1 MYENEP
7 IKTRLKHAWNVL
19 VNKDPTPINYK
30 DMGYPS
36 THRPDRV
43 RMSIGNEKSIVTAL
57 YNRIAVNVS
66 SISIV
71 HARLDKE
78 GRYVETINSDLN
90 EALNVQA
97 NIDQTGKEFIKD
109 VVMSMFDEGCV
120 AIVPVD
126 TQINPLIS
134 GSYDIQS
141 MRTGQV
147 LEWFPSHVR
156 VRIYNDK
163 KGIKEDI
170 VLPKAIVA
178 IIENPFYAVMNEPNS
193 TLQRLI
199 TKLNLLD
206 AIDNQSGSGKLDL
219 IIQLPYV
226 IRNEQRR
233 EQAEKR
239 RKDIEDQLAGSKY
252 GIAYTDGTEKVTQ
265 LNRAVENN
273 LMAQIEFLTN
283 LLFSQLGITQSILD
297 GTANEEEMLNYYSNV
312 IEPVLTAISENMK
325 VKFLTKTARTQRQTI
340 TFFRDPFKLVP
351 VKELANVADR
361 FTRNEVLSSNEV
373 RAVIGYKP
381 VQEERADQLV
391 NKNIA
396 NNGEVS
402 IPPDGGGPDVAGEQE
417 AIMNDVFSSLEADID
432 KLLGGE
438 EK

>member
-43 RMSIGNEKSIVTAL
+43 RMSIGNEKSIVTAI

-163 KGIKEDI
+163 KGIKEDV

-283 LLFSQLGITQSILD
+283 LLFSQLGMTQSILD

-396 NNGEVS
+396 NNGEAS
-402 IPPDGGGPDVAGEQE
+402 IPPDVGPDVAGEQE

>member
-78 GRYVETINSDLN
+78 GRYVETIDSDLN

-163 KGIKEDI
+163 KGIKEDV

-283 LLFSQLGITQSILD
+283 LLFSQLGMTQSILD

-396 NNGEVS
+396 NNGEAS
-402 IPPDGGGPDVAGEQE
+402 IPPDVGPDVAGEQE

>member
-7 IKTRLKHAWNVL
+7 IKNRLKHAWNVL
-19 VNKDPTPINYK
+19 VNKDPTPISYK

-71 HARLDKE
+71 HARLDTE
-78 GRYVETINSDLN
+78 GRYMETINSDLN
-90 EALNVQA
+90 ECLNVQA

-163 KGIKEDI
+163 KGIKED
-170 VLPKAIVA
+170 VVVPKAIVS

-226 IRNEQRR
+226 IRNEQRK

-239 RKDIEDQLAGSKY
+239 RKDIEDQLSGSKY

-273 LMAQIEFLTN
+273 LMTQIEFLTN
-283 LLFSQLGITQSILD
+283 LLFSQLGMTQSILD

-396 NNGEVS
+396 NNGEAL
-402 IPPDGGGPDVAGEQE
+402 IPSESGVDVASEQE
-417 AIMNDVFSSLEADID
+417 AIMDDVFASLEADID

-438 EK
+438 SK

>member
-78 GRYVETINSDLN
+78 GRYVETIDSDLN
-90 EALNVQA
+90 EALNIQA

-163 KGIKEDI
+163 KGIKEDVI
-170 VLPKAIVA
+170 LPKAIVA

-206 AIDNQSGSGKLDL
+206 VIDNQSGSGKLDL

-239 RKDIEDQLAGSKY
+239 RKDIEDQLAGSY
-252 GIAYTDGTEKVTQ
+252 LGIAYTDGTEKVTQ

-283 LLFSQLGITQSILD
+283 LLFSQLGMTQSILD

-396 NNGEVS
+396 NNGEAS
-402 IPPDGGGPDVAGEQE
+402 IPPDVGPDVAGEQE

>member
-1 MYENEP
+1 M
-7 IKTRLKHAWNVL
+7 
-19 VNKDPTPINYK
+19 
-30 DMGYPS
+30 
-36 THRPDRV
+36 
-43 RMSIGNEKSIVTAL
+43 
-57 YNRIAVNVS
+57 
-66 SISIV
+66 
-71 HARLDKE
+71 
-78 GRYVETINSDLN
+78 
-90 EALNVQA
+90 
-97 NIDQTGKEFIKD
+97 
-109 VVMSMFDEGCV
+109 
-120 AIVPVD
+120 
-126 TQINPLIS
+126 
-134 GSYDIQS
+134 
-141 MRTGQV
+141 
-147 LEWFPSHVR
+147 
-156 VRIYNDK
+156 
-163 KGIKEDI
+163 
-170 VLPKAIVA
+170 
-178 IIENPFYAVMNEPNS
+178 
-193 TLQRLI
+193 
-199 TKLNLLD
+199 
-206 AIDNQSGSGKLDL
+206 
-219 IIQLPYV
+219 
-226 IRNEQRR
+226 
-233 EQAEKR
+233 
-239 RKDIEDQLAGSKY
+239 AGSKY

-283 LLFSQLGITQSILD
+283 LLFSQLGMTQSILD

-396 NNGEVS
+396 NNGEGS
-402 IPPDGGGPDVAGEQE
+402 IPPDVGPDVAGEQE

>member
-134 GSYDIQS
+134 GSYDS
-141 MRTGQV
+141 EAGRTGQV

-163 KGIKEDI
+163 K
-170 VLPKAIVA
+170 VLK
-178 IIENPFYAVMNEPNS
+178 
-193 TLQRLI
+193 
-199 TKLNLLD
+199 
-206 AIDNQSGSGKLDL
+206 
-219 IIQLPYV
+219 
-226 IRNEQRR
+226 
-233 EQAEKR
+233 
-239 RKDIEDQLAGSKY
+239 
-252 GIAYTDGTEKVTQ
+252 
-265 LNRAVENN
+265 
-273 LMAQIEFLTN
+273 
-283 LLFSQLGITQSILD
+283 
-297 GTANEEEMLNYYSNV
+297 
-312 IEPVLTAISENMK
+312 
-325 VKFLTKTARTQRQTI
+325 KT
-340 TFFRDPFKLVP
+340 
-351 VKELANVADR
+351 
-361 FTRNEVLSSNEV
+361 
-373 RAVIGYKP
+373 
-381 VQEERADQLV
+381 
-391 NKNIA
+391 
-396 NNGEVS
+396 
-402 IPPDGGGPDVAGEQE
+402 
-417 AIMNDVFSSLEADID
+417 
-432 KLLGGE
+432 
-438 EK
+438 

>member
-163 KGIKEDI
+163 KGIKEDV

-283 LLFSQLGITQSILD
+283 LLFSQLGMTQSILD

-402 IPPDGGGPDVAGEQE
+402 IPPDVGPDVAGEQE

>member
-90 EALNVQA
+90 EALNIQA

-163 KGIKEDI
+163 KGIKEDV

-283 LLFSQLGITQSILD
+283 LLFSQLGMTQSILD

-396 NNGEVS
+396 NNGEAS
-402 IPPDGGGPDVAGEQE
+402 IPPDVGPDVAGEQE

>member
-141 MRTGQV
+141 MRTGKV

-163 KGIKEDI
+163 KGIKEDV

-199 TKLNLLD
+199 AKLNLLD

-226 IRNEQRR
+226 IRNEQKR

-252 GIAYTDGTEKVTQ
+252 GIAYTDGTEKITQ

-273 LMAQIEFLTN
+273 LMTQIEFLTN
-283 LLFSQLGITQSILD
+283 LLFSQLGMTQSILD

-396 NNGEVS
+396 NNGEAS
-402 IPPDGGGPDVAGEQE
+402 IPPDVGPDVAGEQE